1 MSADEKT
8 DLKLERLAEDLGVA
22 IVVLDEN
29 ANEVAAANNN
39 SICAELYS
47 SPEAGQACAQFCG
60 RANSMS
66 AEAGGPVDYE
76 CHAGL
81 FCRAISVKQGSKQL
95 VTIIGRTFVKSE
107 NYRRAA
113 EKAANGDWKPLAAG
127 LFDNVI
133 LTGSA
138 APVERAQQELSAA
151 DKSFF
156 AEFTKTAKKIKP
168 RAVVDTATPPPVE
181 TELEDP
187 TPDPFETSL
196 LNYKLPR
203 EETVSDP
210 EESSLAN
217 TPRIDLSL
225 TSEEQDVDDREAWRA
240 FIPSLLKVSYRLACR
255 RILEFLARR
264 YGIESSLWLQR
275 DGQQFEMAAVL
286 GELEDKPVRID
297 IPVDDKRIRAAVRD
311 DSPIILREV
320 QTAANKK
327 ARVIQLFPVVIGGE
341 VRNALGIAREEIGPE
356 LSLRILNFCR
366 YVASRLEILRLRD
379 AVAHQERISRVIKD
393 FNEQLRH
400 IDSEN
405 FWEKLTAVMAQLV
418 EAERASLLVLGPSE
432 SLTAKAAYGADVD
445 LNSVP
450 DLGSRVARTI
460 LEKGKPALVT
470 DVGKASLAS
479 VDAARRYKTP
489 SFISYPI
496 TLGGAGIGVLN
507 FTDKA
512 RGESFD
518 KQDVEALDSIAPQI
532 AVALDRISLREKVGE
547 FAQLSVTDPLT
558 GLLNRRYI
566 EERLGEEINR
576 SDRSGEPLSFLMIDV
591 DEFKSYN
598 DRFGHPEG
606 DEALRIVGS
615 VLRQNLRGADV
626 AVRYGGEE
634 FSVLLPATSID
645 EAEVIAHRIRSHV
658 ERTEFPKRRV
668 TVSIGAATITD
679 QVRTVEDLISAAD
692 KALFRAKEMGRN
704 NVQIFDPILDGEEN
718 FH

>member
-8 DLKLERLAEDLGVA
+8 DLKLERLADDLGVA
-22 IVVLDEN
+22 IVVLDED

-39 SICAELYS
+39 SICAEFYS
-47 SPEAGQACAQFCG
+47 SPEEGPACAQFCG
-60 RANSMS
+60 RANAMA

-81 FCRAISVKQGSKQL
+81 YSRAIPIKQGNKQL
-95 VTIIGRTFVKSE
+95 VTIVGRTFVKSE

-113 EKAANGDWKPLAAG
+113 EKASSGDWRRLGPD
-127 LFDNVI
+127 LFENVI
-133 LTGSA
+133 LSGSA
-138 APVERAQQELSAA
+138 APIEKAQQELSSA
-151 DKSFF
+151 DKAFF
-156 AEFTKTAKKIKP
+156 AEFIKTAKKVKP
-168 RAVVDTATPPPVE
+168 KAVVDTATPPVIESKPAE
-181 TELEDP
+181 P

-196 LNYKLPR
+196 LNYKLPK
-203 EETVSDP
+203 EEAAADP
-210 EESSLAN
+210 LESSLIN
-217 TPRIDLSL
+217 SPRPDLL
-225 TSEEQDVDDREAWRA
+225 AAAADQDDREAWRA
-240 FIPSLLKVSYRLACR
+240 FIPTLLKVTYRLACR

-286 GELEDKPVRID
+286 GELEDKPVRIE

-311 DSPIILREV
+311 DSPIVLREV

-379 AVAHQERISRVIKD
+379 AVAHQERLSRVIKE
-393 FNEQLRH
+393 FNEQLRQ

-405 FWEKLTAVMAQLV
+405 FWEKLTAIMAQLV

-432 SLTAKAAYGADVD
+432 TLMAKAAYGADVD
-445 LNSVP
+445 LNAVP

-460 LEKGKPALVT
+460 LEKGKPALVA
-470 DVGKASLAS
+470 DVSKASLAS

-496 TLGGAGIGVLN
+496 TLGGEGIGVLN

-512 RGESFD
+512 RGERFD

-566 EERLGEEINR
+566 QERLGEEINR

-615 VLRQNLRGADV
+615 ILRQNLRGADV

-658 ERTEFPKRRV
+658 ERTDFPKRRV

-718 FH
+718 YH